1 MGKKPKT
8 RGDLNWIP
16 PTPMRGDARW
26 TTNDRIFG
34 VWLRGV
40 ELLRSCTTEPMQNV
54 IVWSVKK
61 DITSIHFYPTEKN
74 LNYNYEQ
81 NLGNLDFGYHY
92 WADLILSIS
101 RNLPLND
108 DALWAVLEVYVS
120 FHEND
125 EFWYSNALNE
135 YITANNLRGTPGNG
149 SFREVTSTKTKGEL
163 SKHSS
168 LPLVVSLVLD
178 FKGLNGTFLTRVG
191 RYVSSTGWVKSSYG
205 NITTDTIQDLYNSNT
220 MVIGVRNK
228 LTHKIKPSF

>member
-1 MGKKPKT
+1 MRNGKEAKNK
-8 RGDLNWIP
+8 RRFELDSAN
-16 PTPMRGDARW
+16 A
-26 TTNDRIFG
+26 NES
-34 VWLRGV
+34 GV
-40 ELLRSCTTEPMQNV
+40 ELLRSCTTEPMQNG

-61 DITSIHFYPTEKN
+61 DIT
-74 LNYNYEQ
+74 
-81 NLGNLDFGYHY
+81 
-92 WADLILSIS
+92 
-101 RNLPLND
+101 R
-108 DALWAVLEVYVS
+108 AVLEVYVS

-149 SFREVTSTKTKGEL
+149 SFRESTKTKGEL

-178 FKGLNGTFLTRVG
+178 FKGLNGTFFTRVG

-220 MVIGVRNK
+220 MVMKNDGN
-228 LTHKIKPSF
+228 T